1 MALPEEHR
9 GVVLTHLDEDFD
21 RTLRNGSAHAAAWW
35 YRRQALGSL
44 PGALQMRARSMGLF
58 RLPGEFTHDSRYAL
72 RQMRRAPGF
81 SAAAVLML
89 AIGLGLVA
97 GAYTVVNGIFVRGWA
112 VPDNANV
119 FRAAGS
125 VAGAPEGGR
134 IRDGFSLG
142 SFKYLRANARS
153 ADYVAYLIQY
163 FNLQVE
169 RGAPRVHSAGLYVS
183 DNFLDVLRI
192 PLQLGGGFTGVTGAD
207 GLRMIIT
214 DRVWKRTFNADR
226 TIVGRSVWLSGQP
239 ITIAGVTTPGFDS
252 LAERPVDVIVEIGGA
267 PQWKHQQAGET
278 VADESSC
285 CIMLA
290 GRRRADW
297 SMIQVREEL
306 ALLTAQYRR
315 SAGQPELR
323 VTLRDT
329 APGVPPGRGA
339 ALIFTLLGAGVTL
352 VWCLTCA
359 NVGNLFLARSLR
371 RDREIAVRLALGA
384 SRARLVRQLLAEGLV
399 MAAVAGAA
407 AWTCTAAVP
416 GLVARIDGSA
426 AMFAPDWRVAAIAA
440 LGTIVTCLL
449 VALAP
454 ALQATRIAWKSAG
467 ATATVRTGR
476 LRELVLAIQIAVA
489 AVLVLSATLIARGI
503 GQAADARADFALKT
517 TTAVSFRLT
526 AAAAADRARRE
537 SLRTSIHEAATRS
550 ERRLAPVDH
559 SPAAHRAGLSTSVRP
574 FESRAEFSAKLLPLS
589 AAAFGLL
596 DVPVIEGRFHS
607 DAAAAAEAVVNQTL
621 ARRLW
626 PDQTA
631 VGRTLVLNFD
641 RHTYTIVGVTR
652 DAHLT
657 ALGAIE
663 PLVHTA
669 PTGAASDGSLAVLLA
684 RSTPDLGEQMSALAK
699 RIDPGLTV
707 TLTPLSESVQSTL
720 DDARIGAAVAAGLGG
735 VAVLLAIIGV
745 FGVFSYLIEERRREI
760 GIRLALGAS
769 KRQIRLALVQACR
782 RPVVAGVLG
791 GLALSLL
798 AGVLLRRFLFGLSPV
813 DPLSYAIVS
822 GVLLVAA
829 VAATAVPVRRAL
841 RVDPAIA
848 LRAE

>member
-1 MALPEEHR
+1 MLPDEHR
-9 GVVLTHLDEDFD
+9 AVVLTHLDEEFA
-21 RTLRNGSAHAAAWW
+21 RTFRDGTPGGAWW
-35 YRRQALGSL
+35 YRRQAFGSL
-44 PGALQMRARSMGLF
+44 PGALQMRARSAGLS
-58 RLPGEFTHDSRYAL
+58 RLPGEFTQDARYAL

-81 SAAAVLML
+81 SAAAVLIL

-97 GAYTVVNGIFVRGWA
+97 GAYTIVNGIFVRGWA
-112 VPDNANV
+112 VPDNASV

-125 VAGAPEGGR
+125 VAGAPEGGQ
-134 IRDGFSLG
+134 IPDGFSLG
-142 SFKYLRANARS
+142 AFRYVRANARS

-163 FNLQVE
+163 FSLQPE
-169 RGAPRVHSAGLYVS
+169 RGSPRVHSAGLYVS

-192 PLQLGGGFTGVTGAD
+192 PLQLGGGFTRTTEAD
-207 GLRMIIT
+207 GVRMIIT
-214 DRVWKRTFNADR
+214 DRVWKRSFNAER
-226 TIVGRSVWLSGQP
+226 TVVGRSVWLSGQP
-239 ITIAGVTTPGFDS
+239 ITIVGVTTPGFDS
-252 LAERPVDVIVEIGGA
+252 LAERPVDLLVEIGGA
-267 PQWKHQQAGET
+267 PEWKHQRAGEA
-278 VADESSC
+278 VADETSC
-285 CIMLA
+285 CVILA

-297 SMIQVREEL
+297 SMTQVREEL
-306 ALLTAQYRR
+306 TLLAAQYRR
-315 SAGQPELR
+315 SAGQPDLR
-323 VTLRDT
+323 VSLRDT
-329 APGVPPGRGA
+329 APGVPPGRGTE
-339 ALIFTLLGAGVTL
+339 LIFTLIGAGVTL

-399 MAAVAGAA
+399 MASVAGAT
-407 AWTCTAAVP
+407 AWAFTAAVP
-416 GLVARIDGSA
+416 TLIAQIDGSA
-426 AMFAPDWRVAAIAA
+426 AMFAADWRVAAIAA
-440 LGTIVTCLL
+440 LSTIVTCLL

-467 ATATVRTGR
+467 ATTTVRTGR
-476 LRELVLAIQIAVA
+476 LREVVLAIQIAVA
-489 AVLVLSATLIARGI
+489 AVLVLSATLMVRGI

-517 TTAVSFRLT
+517 TTAVSFRLAP
-526 AAAAADRARRE
+526 AAVADRARQD
-537 SLRTSIHEAATRS
+537 SLRTSIHEAAVRR
-550 ERRLAPVDH
+550 ERRLAAVDR
-559 SPAAHRAGLSTSVRP
+559 SPATDRAGLSTSVRP
-574 FESRAEFSAKLLPLS
+574 TDSPAEFSAKLLPLS
-589 AAAFGLL
+589 AAAFEVLE
-596 DVPVIEGRFHS
+596 VPVVEGRLHA
-607 DAAAAAEAVVNQTL
+607 DAPAAAEAVVNQTL

-626 PDQTA
+626 PGETA
-631 VGRTLVLNFD
+631 VGRMLVLNFD
-641 RHTYTIVGVTR
+641 RHIYTIVGVTR

-663 PLVHTA
+663 PLMHIA
-669 PTGAASDGSLAVLLA
+669 PTGAAGDGSLALLLA
-684 RSTPDLGEQMSALAK
+684 RSTPDLGERMRALAK
-699 RIDPGLTV
+699 GIDPGLTV

-720 DDARIGAAVAAGLGG
+720 ADARRGAAVAAGLGG

-760 GIRLALGAS
+760 GIRLALGAT

-798 AGVLLRRFLFGLSPV
+798 SGVLLRRFLFGLSPV
-813 DPLSYAIVS
+813 DPVSYAIVS

-829 VAATAVPVRRAL
+829 IAATAVPVRRAL